1 MINISS
7 MFVKSP
13 FKPLRDH
20 MDKVIES
27 IAPLKDLFEA
37 LNEQNFSKVEKIQL
51 QISIAEEEADTI
63 KNEVRNH
70 LPRNIFMPINRR
82 DLLEMLD
89 MQDTIADVA
98 QDIANLLFLR
108 KMCLP
113 EDLSQEIIQF
123 VEKSQSVCY
132 MAQGLSREF
141 GDVLESGFG
150 RHEIKKLLGMID
162 QVSIAE
168 TEADDLED
176 ALVRKMFEVEDKM
189 KPVDVVFWYEVFEW
203 IGDLADYSK
212 KTGSRLRLMIAHN

>member
-7 MFVKSP
+7 MFAKSP

-27 IAPLKDLFEA
+27 IDPLKEFFEA
-37 LNEQNFSKVEKIQL
+37 LNQQDFSKAEEIQR
-51 QISIAEEEADTI
+51 QVTFAEEEADSI

-70 LPRNIFMPINRR
+70 LPRNIFMPINRS

-98 QDIANLLFLR
+98 QDIVELLALR
-108 KMCLP
+108 RMSLP
-113 EDLSQEIIQF
+113 TELRQDLILF
-123 VEKSQSVCY
+123 VEKAQSVCY
-132 MAQGLSREF
+132 MAQGLSEEF

-150 RHEIKKLLGMID
+150 RHEIKKLLAMID
-162 QVSIAE
+162 QVSSAE

-176 ALVRKMFEVEDKM
+176 ALVRRMFEVEDKM
-189 KPVDVVFWYEVFEW
+189 KPVDVMFWYEVFEW

-212 KTGSRLRLMIAHN
+212 KTGSRLRLMIAQN

>member
-1 MINISS
+1 
-7 MFVKSP
+7 MFAKSP

-27 IAPLKDLFEA
+27 IAPLKDFFEA
-37 LNEQNFSKVEKIQL
+37 LHEKNFSKVEELQQ
-51 QISIAEEEADTI
+51 QISLAEEEADTI

-98 QDIANLLFLR
+98 QDIANLLNLR
-108 KMCLP
+108 RMSLP
-113 EDLSQEIIQF
+113 EGLYQEVIQF
-123 VEKSQSVCY
+123 VEKAQSVCH
-132 MAQGLSREF
+132 MAHGLSQEF

-150 RHEIKKLLGMID
+150 RHQIKKLLKMID

-176 ALVRKMFEVEDKM
+176 TLVRKMFEVEDKM
-189 KPVDVVFWYEVFEW
+189 KPVDVVFWYEIFEW

-212 KTGSRLRLMIAHN
+212 KTGNRLRLMIARN